1 MTRVLGVAPAVVGL
15 VVGLMAITVGVS
27 QARTTD
33 GPPSATTAPGD
44 KATPCAR
51 EDRSRPATNQPVTV
65 DSDKLERF
73 GKESLAIFTGSVV
86 ARQRTSVLYAER
98 MEVYLDEQ
106 GDRIVRTVSTGN
118 VRILTRDCRT
128 GSAHRAEYHE
138 VDQRVVLSGNARVW
152 DEDSVVSGES
162 VAIYLAE
169 DRSVVQGGSRERVKA
184 IFSPRDDRT
193 RPAATLV
200 AAAVGATPPPART
213 PGSVAPAVPM
223 PGDKATP
230 RAKEDRTQPVTVDS
244 DKMERFGKESLVIFT
259 GNVVARQNSSVQ
271 YADRMEV
278 YLDEKGDRILRTV
291 STGNVRIITRDCRT
305 GTARRAEYFELDQ
318 RVVLSGNARVW
329 QEDNVVSGESVVI
342 YLSQDRSVV
351 QGGGQ
356 ERVKAIFYPRDDKK
370 DGAKDATA
378 VAKKPPAPCAN

>member
-1 MTRVLGVAPAVVGL
+1 MTRGRGVAPAVVGL
-15 VVGLMAITVGVS
+15 VVGLMAITAGGA

-33 GPPSATTAPGD
+33 GPPSAT
-44 KATPCAR
+44 
-51 EDRSRPATNQPVTV
+51 
-65 DSDKLERF
+65 
-73 GKESLAIFTGSVV
+73 
-86 ARQRTSVLYAER
+86 
-98 MEVYLDEQ
+98 
-106 GDRIVRTVSTGN
+106 
-118 VRILTRDCRT
+118 
-128 GSAHRAEYHE
+128 
-138 VDQRVVLSGNARVW
+138 
-152 DEDSVVSGES
+152 
-162 VAIYLAE
+162 
-169 DRSVVQGGSRERVKA
+169 
-184 IFSPRDDRT
+184 
-193 RPAATLV
+193 LV
-200 AAAVGATPPPART
+200 AAAVGATAPPA
-213 PGSVAPAVPM
+213 
-223 PGDKATP
+223 DKATP
-230 RAKEDRTQPVTVDS
+230 RAKEDRNQPVTVDS

-378 VAKKPPAPCAN
+378 AAKKSPSQCAN

>member
-1 MTRVLGVAPAVVGL
+1 MTRVPGAAPAVVGL
-15 VVGLMAITVGVS
+15 MVGLMAIAAGVS

-33 GPPSATTAPGD
+33 EPGSATPAPGA
-44 KATPCAR
+44 KA
-51 EDRSRPATNQPVTV
+51 
-65 DSDKLERF
+65 
-73 GKESLAIFTGSVV
+73 
-86 ARQRTSVLYAER
+86 
-98 MEVYLDEQ
+98 MM
-106 GDRIVRTVSTGN
+106 
-118 VRILTRDCRT
+118 
-128 GSAHRAEYHE
+128 
-138 VDQRVVLSGNARVW
+138 
-152 DEDSVVSGES
+152 
-162 VAIYLAE
+162 
-169 DRSVVQGGSRERVKA
+169 
-184 IFSPRDDRT
+184 
-193 RPAATLV
+193 
-200 AAAVGATPPPART
+200 AAAVGAAQPEPRT
-213 PGSVAPAVPM
+213 PGAVGPAVPM

-230 RAKEDRTQPVTVDS
+230 RAKDDRNQPVTVDS

-378 VAKKPPAPCAN
+378 AAKKPPAQCAN